1 MSENFEEEINAVY
14 EEMITELITS
24 VNKDRVKA
32 LAKVKVIANK
42 YNEVLTINRDLNK
55 ELILTQKELSHKLK
69 ELEKLKKRTPK
80 NAKSKDISE

>member
-42 YNEVLTINRDLNK
+42 YNEVLVECDATHAEVVNQYEDDR
-55 ELILTQKELSHKLK
+55 
-69 ELEKLKKRTPK
+69 R
-80 NAKSKDISE
+80 ARV

>member
-14 EEMITELITS
+14 EEMMTELITS

-32 LAKVKVIANK
+32 LAKVKVIVNK

-55 ELILTQKELSHKLK
+55 ELISTQKELSHKLS